1 MHTAMVVFT
10 MFLQIDLSGGAFLG
24 GWEAAA
30 LTALLVSFGIIGIG
44 FAIGIGFGYHELEE
58 WAKKEMYEIFMSGVI
73 LGVLIAFVNI
83 LFGIS
88 TNLAGGNPLDVAHN
102 YLNQMLFDTAGTF
115 LQLFLY
121 NMYIA
126 AVSTLMIGFF
136 IPISI
141 PPWITIRI
149 GSYVMPEAG
158 FSAMT
163 LGIDTIFNLISVM
176 LALIL
181 TEQVLL
187 DFFRIVMFKYILP
200 LGVLMRTFPL
210 TRVAGSTIIAVAIG
224 AYIIYPLS
232 IIYSAQLY
240 NSFKAVAVP
249 GQPGNPM
256 MNLAFGPLLWDI
268 AGPIESI
275 GDMMRNFVIVTTCF
289 LVTVVITLS
298 SVRSLAGVLGGDP
311 DLFGLARLV

>member
-1 MHTAMVVFT
+1 ML
-10 MFLQIDLSGGAFLG
+10 LQIDVSGGAFLG

-44 FAIGIGFGYHELEE
+44 FAIGIGFSYHELEE
-58 WAKKEMYEIFMSGVI
+58 WAKKEMYEIFISGIIVA
-73 LGVLIAFVNI
+73 VLIAFVNV

-88 TNLAGGNPLDVAHN
+88 TNLAGGNPLDVARN
-102 YLNQMLFDTAGTF
+102 YLNQMLFDTASTF
-115 LQLFLY
+115 LSLFLY

-158 FSAMT
+158 FSALT
-163 LGIDTIFNLISVM
+163 LGIDTIFNLISAM
-176 LALIL
+176 LALLL
-181 TEQVLL
+181 TEEVLL
-187 DFFRIVMFKYILP
+187 DFFRLVMFKYILP

-256 MNLAFGPLLWDI
+256 MDMVV
-268 AGPIESI
+268 GPIFWNIDAPIQAI
-275 GDMMRNFVIVTTCF
+275 GSMMRNFVIVTACF
-289 LVTVVITLS
+289 LVTVVITFS
-298 SVRSLAGVLGGDP
+298 SIRSLAGVLGGDP
-311 DLFGLARLV
+311 DLFGLARLI